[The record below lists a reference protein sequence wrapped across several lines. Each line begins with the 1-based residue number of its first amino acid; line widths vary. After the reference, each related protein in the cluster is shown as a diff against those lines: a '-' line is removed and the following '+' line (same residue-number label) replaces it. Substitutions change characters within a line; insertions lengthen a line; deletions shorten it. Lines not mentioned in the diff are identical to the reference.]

1 MISHSFGYEA
11 PGSID
16 RAVALLSELGADAA
30 VSGGGTWLVPNMTYG
45 RHRPSVVVDV
55 KRLNLDTITES
66 NSQLVVG
73 AGATYA
79 DVMASATARETAPL
93 LVTMASQITGGPQI
107 VGQGTLGGS
116 ACYANPSSDVPACLV
131 ALDAELRLLSSRG
144 PRYVAA
150 SDFFLG
156 PFVTDRR
163 ADEILT
169 EIRIPRPAD
178 LRSSGYFKLKFSTGS
193 WPIVTA
199 ACLATRST
207 SSRLKLRIAV
217 GAANEIPVVFEADI
231 NRQTAF
237 DEVAAVAQRVTPLIT
252 REVCDE
258 FAGTGYRRKVA
269 PAIAAR
275 AIRAALAER
284 LS

>member
-1 MISHSFGYEA
+1 MISHSFRYDA
-11 PGSID
+11 PDSID
-16 RAVALLSELGADAA
+16 TAVALLSEFGADAA

-45 RHRPSVVVDV
+45 RHRPSVVVDL
-55 KRLNLDTITES
+55 KRLNLNAITES
-66 NSQLVVG
+66 DGQLVIG
-73 AGATYA
+73 AAATYA
-79 DVMASATARETAPL
+79 DVMASAIARETAPL

-107 VGQGTLGGS
+107 VGHGTLGGS
-116 ACYANPSSDVPACLV
+116 ACYGNPSSDVPACLV
-131 ALDAELRLLSSRG
+131 ALNARLRLLSRNG
-144 PRYVAA
+144 PRHVAA

-163 ADEILT
+163 ADELLT
-169 EIRIPRPAD
+169 DIRIPRPAD
-178 LRSSGYFKLKFSTGS
+178 LCSTGYFKLKFSTGS

-199 ACLATRST
+199 ACVATRTS
-207 SSRLKLRIAV
+207 SSRLKLRVAV
-217 GAANEIPVVFEADI
+217 GAANDIPVIFEADT
-231 NRQTAF
+231 NRRTAL

-258 FAGTGYRRKVA
+258 FAGAGYRRKVA

-275 AIRAALAER
+275 AIRAALAEK